1 MITMKRNFKMLLAL
15 VVWAVLPFESSFVSA
30 IVLNSTEYKI
40 DTLASYPAGPGGMY
54 YQLRMTRTSDGNG
67 RIDAWLLRVDTKN
80 PYVSIEEVLGRDAVI
95 GTERP
100 SAMAVRK
107 TTPTKVFYGGTNG
120 DFYATSGDVGRPTGL
135 TIVNQ
140 EFAYTQAATGHRVG
154 AVDESFRGVVGNAF
168 KYSGKLVLPD
178 TTLTIKHVNY
188 NRNENELVLYNQHN
202 GASTLT
208 NAYGVEL
215 GAELVAGEEWHTNGA
230 HHLRIV
236 SKEDG
241 VGSMLI
247 SAGKAVLS
255 GHGTMAE
262 QLRSVNVGDTV
273 TVNFSLKIDDVAYNI
288 SQSIGADN
296 YCLIADNGRAVEAG
310 FWDELHPRTA
320 FGHSLNRDTL
330 LFLVVDGRGQ
340 SAGCNTRALGQMMVY
355 YGAYRAVNWDGGG
368 SSCLYI
374 RPYGEVNHGSDGS
387 ERAVANAMFAV
398 ANVPTEDTVVSII
411 HPSMEVYTV
420 PRYGVVAPK
429 FLGYNQYGVL
439 IKPVLEGV
447 TLSAEPAVGKVMQD
461 GTFLASGS
469 TGCFTAHYGNVTC
482 EVPVRIMANSQMRI
496 KLDTAIVDS
505 YKPYKVDVL
514 SKVGQDE
521 IAVLA
526 DAFQWTSLN
535 EEVCTVDETGTVHA
549 VANGCAEV
557 VGTLGDFADTLV
569 IRVENPT
576 SRVMLWDDFQ
586 STIQEWQ
593 VSSSEGFN
601 PTLSIQEADG
611 GSQTVLSYTYKTARG
626 AFLSL
631 DRVAPFYGLPD
642 SISFGIT
649 MDNTSLNRLSFMAT
663 PRNASDKVSTYILL
677 PAQNETSWITFP
689 VSAFGNPDDRA
700 IYPLSSGTIKFLLAT
715 ANPAGQ
721 HNIALLGIRLIYNAA
736 PEQVEDALEEVTSV
750 NVDKILENGQIVIR
764 RGNEK
769 FNVLGG
775 KL

>member
-1 MITMKRNFKMLLAL
+1 MKRTLKIILVLA
-15 VVWAVLPFESSFVSA
+15 VWIVSPLQPSFVSA
-30 IVLNSTEYKI
+30 IVLNSTEYNI

-54 YQLRMTRTSDGNG
+54 YQLRMTRASDGNG

-107 TTPTKVFYGGTNG
+107 TTPTKVFYGGANG
-120 DFYATSGDVGRPTGL
+120 DFFITSGDVGRPTGL

-154 AVDESFRGVVGNAF
+154 AVDEAFRGVVGNAF
-168 KYSGKLVLPD
+168 TYSGKLVLPD
-178 TTLTIKHVNY
+178 TSLTIKHVNY
-188 NRNENELVLYNQHN
+188 NRKENELVLYNQHN
-202 GASTLT
+202 GATTLT

-215 GAELVAGEEWHTNGA
+215 GAELVAGEEWHTNGV

-247 SAGKAVLS
+247 SAGHAVLS

-262 QLRSVNVGDTV
+262 QLRRVNVGDTV
-273 TVNFSLKIDDVAYNI
+273 TVNFSLKIDNVAYNI
-288 SQSIGADN
+288 SQAIGADN
-296 YCLIADNGRAVEAG
+296 YCLIADNGKAVETG

-320 FGHSLNRDTL
+320 FGHSLHGDTL

-387 ERAVANAMFAV
+387 ERAVGNAMFAV
-398 ANVPTEDTVVSII
+398 ANVPTEDTVVAII
-411 HPSMEVYTV
+411 HPSLEQYTV
-420 PRYGVVAPK
+420 PRFGVVTPQ

-439 IKPVLEGV
+439 IKPVLDGV
-447 TLSAEPAVGKVMQD
+447 TLTADAAVGKILPD
-461 GTFLASGS
+461 GSLLASGS
-469 TGCFTAHYGNVTC
+469 TGRFTAHYGHVTC
-482 EVPVRIMANSQMRI
+482 EVPIRIMPNSQMRI

-514 SKVGQDE
+514 SRVGQDE
-521 IAVLA
+521 IAILA
-526 DAFQWTSLN
+526 DAFNWTSLN

-549 VANGCAEV
+549 VANGCTEV
-557 VGTLGDFADTLV
+557 IGSLGDFRDTLV
-569 IRVENPT
+569 ICVQNPT
-576 SRVMLWDDFQ
+576 SRVMLWDDFK
-586 STIQEWQ
+586 SSLNEWQ
-593 VSSSEGFN
+593 MSGSDGFN
-601 PTLSIQEADG
+601 PELVVATEGTSPTI
-611 GSQTVLSYTYKTARG
+611 LSYTYKTARG

-631 DRVAPFYGLPD
+631 NREAPFYGLPD
-642 SISFGIT
+642 SISLGLV
-649 MDNTSLNRLSFMAT
+649 MDDTSLSRLSFMAT
-663 PRNASDKVSTYILL
+663 PRNASDKVNAYLPL
-677 PAQNETSWITFP
+677 PAQNETAWLTLP
-689 VSAFGNPDDRA
+689 VSAYGNPEDRA
-700 IYPLSSGTIKFLLAT
+700 IYPIKTGTIKFLLAS
-715 ANPAGQ
+715 ANPAGAHQ
-721 HNIALLGIRLIYNAA
+721 IGMLGIRLIYNGA
-736 PEQVEDALEEVTSV
+736 PEHVEDALEEIPSLHVV
-750 NVDKILENGQIVIR
+750 KVLENGQIVIR

-769 FNVLGG
+769 FTIIGT